1 MDQPQTFRSPIAVVI
16 WVAWLLFAVANW
28 IDLAVQGRDRT
39 SAVAAATLLLGTGIA
54 YVTAQR
60 PRLIADAAGLTVR
73 NPLRDHRIGWP
84 AVVKAELRDL
94 VRVHCTWD
102 GHSRVITAWAVQHSR
117 RRQFAAEVRARR
129 AAARRFSIDLPPGG
143 GQAYGGVRGPAYGGV
158 RGSAYAA
165 AGRGATPARSAAEAD
180 AELIVRVL
188 NEHAAA
194 ARAAA
199 QQGTQPAAGPAAG
212 PPRSTWS
219 GRAIAALV
227 VPALILLIVWLA

>member
-1 MDQPQTFRSPIAVVI
+1 VDQPQTFRSPTAVVI
-16 WVAWLLFAVANW
+16 WVVWLLFAVANW
-28 IDLAVQGRDRT
+28 IDLAVQGRDHT
-39 SAVAAATLLLGTGIA
+39 STVAAATLLLGTGIA

-73 NPLRDHRIGWP
+73 NPLRDHRVGWP

-94 VRVHCTWD
+94 VRVHCAWD
-102 GHSRVITAWAVQHSR
+102 GHGRVITAWAVQHSR

-129 AAARRFSIDLPPGG
+129 AAARRFSFDLPSGG
-143 GQAYGGVRGPAYGGV
+143 GQAYGGVRGP
-158 RGSAYAA
+158 AYAA

-199 QQGTQPAAGPAAG
+199 QQETQQETQTAAG